1 MAQKLKQRVD
11 TGEIGNASTGD
22 ILFDGGNKIN
32 ENFDAVYN
40 AFGDQ
45 RLFDD
50 TTLGVARQK
59 IHATGYY
66 QKLEDQNE
74 SYVAPVELGSM
85 HDMDTSSGAVY
96 VNLPK
101 GKRGELVVFVNSNG
115 SISVNNPLRITPN
128 NSFVGIAGDLIVTSP
143 FVRVECWCISD
154 DGGRAVWDY
163 SMTSLFGQRHMP
175 LEKTFNLST
184 TPSDIRIAHISEF
197 NTIKL
202 MVSATSPDGKRLK
215 TAEIMLLVDFL
226 GKKVYQTE
234 YAVLK
239 SGPDDEDAE
248 MYKLDF
254 KIGTGDYVVVAAQS
268 LKGTLRFAIKT
279 IATQKIGTAQ

>member
-1 MAQKLKQRVD
+1 MAQKLKQRID

-22 ILFDGGNKIN
+22 ILYDGGNKIN
-32 ENFDAVYN
+32 DNFDAIYD

-45 RLFDD
+45 RLHDD
-50 TTLGVARQK
+50 TTHGVDRQK

-66 QKLEDQNE
+66 QKLEDQTE
-74 SYVAPVELGSM
+74 AYVAPVELGSM
-85 HDMDTSSGAVY
+85 HDINTSSGAVY

-128 NSFVGIAGDLIVTSP
+128 NSFVGISGDLIITSP

-154 DGGRAVWDY
+154 EGGRSVWDHSIT
-163 SMTSLFGQRHMP
+163 SMFGQRHIP
-175 LEKTFNLST
+175 LEKTFNLNT
-184 TPSDIRIAHISEF
+184 TPADIRIAHITEF
-197 NTIKL
+197 NSIKL
-202 MVSATSPDGKRLK
+202 MVSAASPDGKRLK
-215 TAEIMLLVDFL
+215 TAEIMLLIDTL
-226 GKKVYQTE
+226 GKKVNQTE

-239 SGPDDEDAE
+239 SGPDDEDSE
-248 MYKLDF
+248 LYKLNF
-254 KIGTGDYVVVAAQS
+254 KIGTGDYVIVAAES
-268 LKGTLRFAIKT
+268 LKGTLRFSIKT